1 MSLARRQRDK
11 PSNHEIQPNDCF
23 DPAFEGE
30 QGVGPAFDQRRLSL
44 LTPKMGRTRL
54 SASMLRGG
62 PASRPLCGQEK
73 FEIATLVRL
82 QDLLRIQPVVASQ
95 GRRVF
100 GCRRLFFPAAI
111 QRCFVDK

>member
-54 SASMLRGG
+54 SASILGAILHHARF
-62 PASRPLCGQEK
+62 S
-73 FEIATLVRL
+73 
-82 QDLLRIQPVVASQ
+82 
-95 GRRVF
+95 GRRNSKSQPSSA
-100 GCRRLFFPAAI
+100 CRICSAYNRS
-111 QRCFVDK
+111 